1 MKKVS
6 LALFFLLVAAPAWAS
21 HPEVLLNLTQ
31 RNSDATALAV
41 GGIAKTQAVQ
51 ITATSS
57 AGTCESAS
65 LTYRMELEIR
75 PLSTPFTGT
84 PTHQSAMMAKPDC
97 IEQVYPFITVSNLS
111 NGSYHWQVREWTLNS
126 GTGVWTAFNGGAV
139 AFEVRQGMSA
149 SPSTVAF
156 GNQRVGTP
164 ATQTVTLSNASTG
177 SVTVSAINKT
187 GAAAFSFS
195 GPALPFTLAPG
206 ATTSLTVS
214 FTPTAI
220 GAVTGSLSIV
230 SSDPSSPTVVNMS
243 GTGIQ
248 SGAVLSV
255 NSLSFG
261 NQRVGTTSAT
271 RAVTISNTGNATLNI
286 SSLTVSPQYSVTGL
300 TAPATLSAGGSL
312 TFTVRFAPTAMG
324 AAPGTV
330 TIVSDAPTSPSV
342 VSLTGTGIAPV
353 ISLSPASINFG
364 NQRAGTSSAPT
375 TVTLANTGTDTLTV
389 TTVATSAP
397 FAVSGITLPAT
408 IGAGGSATFRV
419 TYSPTVTGPSSGTVT
434 IASDAPSGTASVPLT
449 GNGTMSAIA
458 VNPSSVAFGTQRV
471 GTQTPPSTITIE
483 NPGTDTLTIQ
493 ALSLEGPFT
502 LAGLALPAA
511 VPPGGRLTAQLS
523 FQPAAAGPALG
534 SFTLV
539 SDAPT
544 SPTTV
549 TMDGQGIQ
557 GGLAINPAS
566 LAFGDE
572 RVGTT
577 TQAQPVIVEN
587 NGTDVLVIQSVSVAG
602 PFLLQPPTLPASL
615 APGQSLALSVAFSP
629 RTTGNA
635 NGSLLVQ
642 GDGAPRAATVALT
655 GNGTISQAVL
665 APTTLN
671 FQRVLVGGASA
682 GAQVTLT
689 NTGTTDLNLN
699 GFGVSGPYEV
709 TGLNGVATL
718 APGASTPF
726 TVTFNPTQ
734 PGAASGGLEVL
745 SDDPASP
752 VTLQLQGIGV
762 APRINAAPVAVAF
775 GQVALGTASSNTVRL
790 SNPGDATLNIAGLTL
805 SGANAADFVL
815 DAGAGAM
822 SLAPGATTIINVGF
836 APSGHG
842 ARDAVLEVASDAFGA
857 ASMSVPLSGIG
868 VGSRVAVTPAAVDF
882 GDANVG
888 SGAVSQSIQILNGG
902 ETNLVVSAI
911 TFSGVDASDFTVTTA
926 LPLTV
931 TPNSSAQVQLA
942 FAPSAIGARS
952 GRATVISNDVQSSNV
967 SLVLVGNGTSRTLA
981 LTPAAVAFGNVRAG
995 RTASQDVT
1003 LTNSGTVALTVSNL
1017 SFSGDDAALFTRG
1030 TVALP
1035 LSLAPGAS
1043 QTVSV
1048 TFSPTRVGNA
1058 TAALTVM
1065 SDDPTQANIVV
1076 PMAGRGVSPSVALM
1090 PGSLEF
1096 GGQLV
1101 GKASAERTAELK
1113 NTGTSPLTVNTVSFA
1128 GPNSSSFALVN
1139 APTTPFTLAPGESRT
1154 LQVKLTASAIAD
1166 QEAVLTVVSDD
1177 STAPQAQVKLG
1188 GVGLSTV
1195 LAVSP
1200 THLDFG
1206 ANKLPVVDSAT
1217 KTLTLINLSGDPLVL
1232 NDAALSGANA
1242 SDFLFTPVAGTLQPG
1257 RSMTV
1262 RVNYRTAAAANST
1275 ATMTFASKDPA
1286 VPAATV
1292 SLAGKAVSKL
1302 FAVTPESLDF
1312 GSVTAGQT
1320 SSPLTVVLSNL
1331 GDQAV
1336 SVASIQ
1342 SADPRFV
1349 IEGSVTQLAPGANA
1363 SFTVTFKPTAS
1374 GEASA
1379 NAAITL
1385 TGASGAEATVAL
1397 KGTGLAVVEE
1407 SGCGCS
1413 DTGAGYSLLALLA
1426 VVFASRLAR
1435 RRQGEG
1441 RA

>member
-1 MKKVS
+1 MNKVS
-6 LALFFLLVAAPAWAS
+6 LALLSLLVAAPAWAS
-21 HPEVLLNLTQ
+21 HPEALVNLTQ
-31 RNSDATALAV
+31 RNADATALAM
-41 GGIAKTQAVQ
+41 GGIAKTPSVQ
-51 ITATSS
+51 ITASSS
-57 AGTCESAS
+57 AATCESAS
-65 LTYRMELEIR
+65 LTYRLEIELK
-75 PLSTPFTGT
+75 PLGTPFTGV
-84 PTHQSAMMAKPDC
+84 PTHQSAQMAKPDC
-97 IEQVYPFITVSNLS
+97 LEQPYPFITVSNLA
-111 NGSYHWQVREWTLNS
+111 NGSYHWQAREWTVNS
-126 GTGVWTAFNGGAV
+126 GTGIWTAFNGGAI

-149 SPSTVAF
+149 SPSTLAF
-156 GNQRVGTP
+156 GNQRVGTT
-164 ATQTVTLSNASTG
+164 ATQTVTVSNSGTST
-177 SVTVSAINKT
+177 VTVSAINKT
-187 GAAAFSFS
+187 GSAAFSFT
-195 GPALPFTLAPG
+195 GPALPFTLAPN
-206 ATTSLTVS
+206 ATATLSVAFL
-214 FTPTAI
+214 PTAT
-220 GAVTGSLSIV
+220 GAVTGSLSIA
-230 SSDPSSPTVVNMS
+230 SSDPSSPTVVNMG

-248 SGAVLSV
+248 STAVLSV

-261 NQRVGTTSAT
+261 NQRVGTTSAP
-271 RAVTISNTGNATLNI
+271 RAVTLSNTGNATLNI
-286 SSLTVSPQYSVTGL
+286 ASLSVSPQYSVTGL
-300 TAPATLSAGGSL
+300 VPPATLAAGASL
-312 TFTVRFAPTAMG
+312 TFNVQFSPTAMG

-330 TIVSDAPTSPSV
+330 SIVSDAATSPSTV
-342 VSLTGTGIAPV
+342 ALTGTGTAPV
-353 ISLSPASINFG
+353 ISLSPTSINFG
-364 NQRAGTSSAPT
+364 NQRAGTASAPT

-389 TTVATSAP
+389 SALPTSAP
-397 FAVSGITLPAT
+397 FTVSGLTLPAT

-434 IASDAPSGTASVPLT
+434 ITSNALSGPATLPLT

-458 VNPSSVAFGTQRV
+458 VSPTSVAFGTQRV
-471 GTQTPPSTITIE
+471 GTQTPPSTLTIN
-483 NPGTDTLTIQ
+483 NPGTDALTIQ
-493 ALSLEGPFT
+493 SLSLSGPFT
-502 LAGLALPAA
+502 LAGLALPAT
-511 VPPGGRLTAQLS
+511 VPPGGSITAQLS
-523 FQPAAAGPALG
+523 FQPTAAGAASG
-534 SFTLV
+534 GFTLV

-549 TMDGQGIQ
+549 TMDGMGIQ
-557 GGLAINPAS
+557 GALSVSPAS

-577 TQAQPVIVEN
+577 TLPRNVALVN
-587 NGTDVLVIQSVSVAG
+587 NGTDVMVIQAVTVAG
-602 PFLLQPPTLPASL
+602 PFILTPPTLPATL
-615 APGQSLALSVAFSP
+615 APGQGLTLEVAFAP

-635 NGSLLVQ
+635 AGSLLVQ
-642 GDGAPRAATVALT
+642 GDGAPRSASVALT

-665 APTTLN
+665 APATLN
-671 FQRVLVGGASA
+671 FQRVLVGSASA

-689 NTGTTDLNLN
+689 NTGTTSLNLD

-709 TGLNGVATL
+709 SGLNGQATL
-718 APGASTPF
+718 APGASTQF
-726 TVTFNPTQ
+726 TVTFNPTL
-734 PGAASGGLEVL
+734 PGAANGGLEL
-745 SDDPASP
+745 FSDDPAAP
-752 VTLQLQGIGV
+752 AQLRLQGIGV
-762 APRINAAPVAVAF
+762 APRINAAPNAVAF
-775 GQVALGTASSNTVRL
+775 GQVAMGTASSTTVRL
-790 SNPGDATLNIAGLTL
+790 SNQGDATLNISGLTL
-805 SGANAADFVL
+805 SGANAADFAL

-822 SLAPGATTIINVGF
+822 SLAPGAETIINVGF

-842 ARDAVLEVASDAFGA
+842 ARTATLEVASDAFGA
-857 ASMSVPLSGIG
+857 ATLSVALSGTG
-868 VGSRVAVTPAAVDF
+868 VGSRVAVTPAAMDF
-882 GDANVG
+882 GDVNLG
-888 SGAVSQSIQILNGG
+888 SGVASQSIQILNAG

-911 TFSGVDASDFTVTTA
+911 TFSGVDASDFIVITS
-926 LPLTV
+926 LPITV
-931 TPNSSAQVQLA
+931 TPNSSAQVELA
-942 FAPSAIGARS
+942 FQPSAIGARS
-952 GRATVISNDVQSSNV
+952 ARATVISNDVQSSNV
-967 SLVLVGNGTSRTLA
+967 SLVLTGNGTSRTLA
-981 LTPAAVAFGNVRAG
+981 LAPAAVAFGNVRAG

-1003 LTNSGTVALTVSNL
+1003 LTNSGSVALTVSNL

-1030 TVALP
+1030 LVALP

-1048 TFSPTRVGNA
+1048 TFSPTRLGNA

-1065 SDDPTQANIVV
+1065 SDDPTKANIVV
-1076 PMAGRGVSPSVALM
+1076 PMTGRGVSPSVALM

-1113 NTGTSPLTVNTVSFA
+1113 NTGTSPLTVTTVAFA
-1128 GPNSSSFALVN
+1128 GPNAASFSLVN
-1139 APTTPFTLAPGESRT
+1139 APVTPFTLAPGESRS
-1154 LQVKLTASAIAD
+1154 LQVKLTAGAIAD
-1166 QEAVLTVVSDD
+1166 QEAVLNVVSDD

-1217 KTLTLINLSGDPLVL
+1217 KTLTLINLSGDALVL
-1232 NDAALSGANA
+1232 NDAVLSGANA

-1275 ATMTFASKDPA
+1275 ATMSFGAKDPA

-1292 SLAGKAVSKL
+1292 TLSGKAVSKL

-1312 GSVTAGQT
+1312 GAVTAGQS

-1331 GDQAV
+1331 GDQAM

-1342 SADPRFV
+1342 AADPRFV
-1349 IEGSVTQLAPGANA
+1349 IEGNVTQLAPGANA

-1374 GEASA
+1374 GEASS

-1413 DTGAGYSLLALLA
+1413 DTGAGSSLLALLA

-1435 RRQGEG
+1435 RRQAQG